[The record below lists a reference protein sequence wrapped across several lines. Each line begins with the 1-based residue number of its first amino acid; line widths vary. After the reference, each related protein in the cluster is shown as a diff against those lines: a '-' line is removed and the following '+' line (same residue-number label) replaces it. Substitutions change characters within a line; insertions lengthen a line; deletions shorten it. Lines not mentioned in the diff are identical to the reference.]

1 MINSQLM
8 SPTLCCMR
16 MPHGAGSMAKRR
28 KDDESGITAAALRHG
43 ATLEL
48 RDGEVLFREGDPGD
62 AAYLLLDG
70 AIEIDASNRHLR
82 QVRPGEMFGE
92 MAFFD
97 GQARSGTATSLAV
110 SRVVRVPY
118 SAFDRLLQENFD
130 VAKRLMAQ
138 LSRMV
143 RELNRIATT
152 DPLTGS
158 FARGHLMTV
167 LEREVARCR
176 RQNAPLSLVF
186 IDVDNFKA
194 VNDTLGHGEGDELLV
209 AVARYLQEAI
219 RRTDLLGRYGG
230 DEFCV
235 VLPDTPV
242 SSCRL
247 VMQRFLRVTDTAP
260 LRAVNARLP
269 PGRAVTLSLGAAD
282 LDAVGNANSA
292 ALVAA
297 ADAAVYAAKRAGKG
311 RGIIAAGGEELV
323 VEA

>member
-1 MINSQLM
+1 M
-8 SPTLCCMR
+8 SR
-16 MPHGAGSMAKRR
+16 RR
-28 KDDESGITAAALRHG
+28 KDDGDSDIVAAALRHG
-43 ATLEL
+43 ERRAL
-48 RDGEVLFREGDPGD
+48 REGEVLFREGDAGD
-62 AAYLLLDG
+62 AAYVLLG
-70 AIEIDASNRHLR
+70 GVIEIDAANRHLR

-97 GQARSGTATSLAV
+97 GQSRSGTATSLSA
-110 SRVVRVPY
+110 SEIVRIPY
-118 SAFDRLLQENFD
+118 ESFDRLLQENFA

-143 RELNRIATT
+143 RDLNRIATT
-152 DPLTGS
+152 DPLTGC

-167 LEREVARCR
+167 LEREVARCG
-176 RQNAPLSLVF
+176 RQRAPLSLVF

-194 VNDTLGHGEGDELLV
+194 VNDTFGHGEGDELLL

-247 VMQRFLRVTDTAP
+247 VMQRFLKVIDSAP

-269 PGRAVTLSLGAAD
+269 PERAVSLSLGAAD
-282 LDAVGNANSA
+282 LDAVGDATAS

-311 RGIIAAGGEELV
+311 RGVIAAGGKELV